1 MIPRFF
7 LVLYNSDYP
16 HNNVFCP
23 FSSLFCVVLFV
34 SKYASH
40 RASLRIRCALLPP
53 RPRSRHVPGQD
64 LHRAQRTAEP
74 NVLPVVR
81 SIALRRQNPQVVE
94 TEEVVLLE
102 QTRLILV
109 KHLAELPVEVENA
122 WLMSDLLLLIYM
134 ALTEFAGLKLVI
146 CFKTTHGLPVDPNST
161 KSCFRF

>member
-1 MIPRFF
+1 
-7 LVLYNSDYP
+7 
-16 HNNVFCP
+16 
-23 FSSLFCVVLFV
+23 
-34 SKYASH
+34 
-40 RASLRIRCALLPP
+40 
-53 RPRSRHVPGQD
+53 
-64 LHRAQRTAEP
+64 
-74 NVLPVVR
+74 VR

-109 KHLAELPVEVENA
+109 KHLAELPVKVENA

>member
-1 MIPRFF
+1 MWFAPF
-7 LVLYNSDYP
+7 
-16 HNNVFCP
+16 HP
-23 FSSLFCVVLFV
+23 FSVFLFV
-34 SKYASH
+34 SKYASPH

-53 RPRSRHVPGQD
+53 RPRSRHGRQD

-109 KHLAELPVEVENA
+109 KHLAELPVKVENA

-146 CFKTTHGLPVDPNST
+146 CLKTTNGLPVDPNST